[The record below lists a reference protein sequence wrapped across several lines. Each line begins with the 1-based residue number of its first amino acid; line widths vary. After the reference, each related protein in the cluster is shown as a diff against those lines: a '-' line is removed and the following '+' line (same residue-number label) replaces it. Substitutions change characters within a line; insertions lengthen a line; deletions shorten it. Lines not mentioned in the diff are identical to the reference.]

1 MGLFDKFKA
10 RLTTSGKS
18 INLDN
23 NKTLDRTGGNPAGL
37 PRDTISSGLL
47 LDSGYETKFDDHLP
61 KIKSQAQRNKLYRIM
76 STDSSVAGAL
86 RMYTQ
91 MLKMANVY
99 AESATPL
106 IYDDKDEQDGTPSD
120 WDDKE
125 AHRYHKFLKE
135 NLCDMDGSM
144 DDVITGAADFLIHGF
159 AISVPVYKFR
169 DGMQQKSTKRKSKYS
184 DGLVGWKGFKH
195 ISVDS
200 VEEWDGPRSEGYSSI
215 KGFRQETKSG
225 YQTYVPRD
233 RYVHFRT
240 SAKNDSPSGESILLG
255 ALDAYEEKCRY
266 KKLENTASERNLAG
280 IPMIECP
287 SMWLSKDASDDNK
300 NVVQYLR
307 KIGTSM
313 HFNSQAYLLLPSDR
327 DENGNK
333 LVDVSLM
340 TAGDNAK
347 LDSLRNV
354 IEALERLIAET
365 LVAAWLKLGSS
376 SGSYALSDDLTNLF
390 MMTLKGWLD
399 SIIDSLNRDAVTRLF
414 EMNSEAF
421 PDPKYYPK
429 LTYTGLEKDKIADLV
444 QALTNAVNGGLVTAS
459 SEIQSELLK
468 RMGLPESEALKMFR
482 EQQKVVKDLQDVAV
496 EQAKNPPAPTA
507 GQPAGSS
514 TPNSGGNAVSNITK
528 GA

>member
-1 MGLFDKFKA
+1 MG
-10 RLTTSGKS
+10 
-18 INLDN
+18 LDN
-23 NKTLDRTGGNPAGL
+23 NQDIDVSIKNPAGL
-37 PRDTISSGLL
+37 PKDDISSGLL
-47 LDSGYETKFDDHLP
+47 LDSGYETKFEDHLP
-61 KIKSQAQRNKLYRIM
+61 KIRTQEQRNRLYRIM
-76 STDSSVAGAL
+76 STDSSVSGAL

-99 AESATPL
+99 AECATPMVTEM
-106 IYDDKDEQDGTPSD
+106 KDSEDGTPSD
-120 WDDKE
+120 WDDAE
-125 AHRYHKFLKE
+125 AHRYHQFLKE
-135 NLCDMDGSM
+135 NLCDMDCSM
-144 DDVITGAADFLIHGF
+144 DDVITGAADFLIHGL

-169 DGMQQKSTKRKSKYS
+169 DGLNQKSKKRKSKYA
-184 DGLVGWKGFKH
+184 DGLVGWQSFKH

-200 VEEWDGPRSEGYSSI
+200 IKEWDGPRSEGYSSI
-215 KGFRQETKSG
+215 RGFYQETRSG

-240 SAKNDSPSGESILLG
+240 SAKNDSPSGESLLLG
-255 ALDAYEEKCRY
+255 ALEAFEEKCRY

-280 IPMIECP
+280 IPKIECP
-287 SMWLSKDASDDNK
+287 SQWLSNDATQENK
-300 NVVQYLR
+300 NVTQYLR
-307 KIGTSM
+307 RIGTSM
-313 HFNSQAYLLLPSDR
+313 HYNSQAYLLLPSDR

-333 LVDVSLM
+333 LVDISLM

-399 SIIDSLNRDAVTRLF
+399 SIIDSLNRDAVCKLF
-414 EMNSEAF
+414 ELNSEAF
-421 PDPKYYPK
+421 PDPKYFPK
-429 LTYTGLEKDKIADLV
+429 LTYTGLEKDKLADLV
-444 QALTNAVNGGLVTAS
+444 QSLTNAVNGGLITAS

-468 RMGLPESEALKMFR
+468 RMGLPESEALRMFR
-482 EQQKVVKDLQDVAV
+482 EQQKVVKELQDVAV
-496 EQAKNPPAPTA
+496 DQAKNPPAPA
-507 GQPAGSS
+507 GGADSP
-514 TPNSGGNAVSNITK
+514 TPNSGGNAVSDIT

>member
-1 MGLFDKFKA
+1 MGLKDSFKA
-10 RLTTSGKS
+10 KYSSLTSMIGLK
-18 INLDN
+18 N
-23 NKTLDRTGGNPAGL
+23 NQEIDQYVKNPKGL
-37 PRDTISSGLL
+37 PKDDVSSGLL
-47 LDSGYETKFDDHLP
+47 LDSGYETKFEDHLP
-61 KIKSQAQRNKLYRIM
+61 KIRTQEQRNRLYRIM

-91 MLKMANVY
+91 MLKMATVY
-99 AESATPL
+99 AECATPMT
-106 IYDDKDEQDGTPSD
+106 YDEKDSEEGTPSD
-120 WDDKE
+120 WNEEE
-125 AHRYHKFLKE
+125 AHRYHQFLKE

-144 DDVITGAADFLIHGF
+144 DDVITGAADFLIHGY
-159 AISVPVYKFR
+159 AISIPVYKFR
-169 DGMQQKSTKRKSKYS
+169 DGMKQTSKKRKSKYA
-184 DGLVGWKGFKH
+184 DGLVGWQSFKH

-200 VEEWDGPRSEGYSSI
+200 IEEWDGPRSEGYSSI
-215 KGFRQETKSG
+215 NGFRQETRSG

-255 ALDAYEEKCRY
+255 ALEAYEEKCRY

-280 IPMIECP
+280 IPKIECP
-287 SMWLSKDASDDNK
+287 SQWLSKDASQDSK
-300 NVVQYLR
+300 NVVAYLR

-313 HFNSQAYLLLPSDR
+313 HYNSQAYLLLPSDR
-327 DENGNK
+327 DDNGNK
-333 LVDVSLM
+333 LVDVNLM

-376 SGSYALSDDLTNLF
+376 SGSYALSDDLTSLF

-421 PDPKYYPK
+421 PNPKYYPK

-468 RMGLPESEALKMFR
+468 RMGLPESEALRMFR
-482 EQQKVVKDLQDVAV
+482 EQQKVVKELQDVAV
-496 EQAKNPPAPTA
+496 EQAKNPPTGGPEGTT
-507 GQPAGSS
+507 QP
-514 TPNSGGNAVSNITK
+514 NKGGDAVSNITK
-528 GA
+528 QT

>member
-1 MGLFDKFKA
+1 MGVFERFKA
-10 RLTTSGKS
+10 LVPSAGKS
-18 INLDN
+18 IPLKN
-23 NKTLDRTGGNPAGL
+23 NDDISKTIKDPKGL
-37 PRDTISSGLL
+37 PKDNISSGLL
-47 LDSGYETKFDDHLP
+47 LDSGYETKFEDHLP
-61 KIKSQAQRNKLYRIM
+61 KIRSQEQRNRLYRIM

-106 IYDDKDEQDGTPSD
+106 IYDEKDESEGTPSD
-120 WDDKE
+120 WNDKE
-125 AHRYHKFLKE
+125 AKRYHEFLKQ
-135 NLCDMDGSM
+135 NICDMDGSM

-159 AISVPVYKFR
+159 SLSVPVYKFR
-169 DGMQQKSTKRKSKYS
+169 DGMKQTDVKRKSKYS
-184 DGLVGWKGFKH
+184 DGLLGWQNFKH

-200 VEEWDGPRSEGYSSI
+200 VKEWDGPRSEGYSSI
-215 KGFRQETKSG
+215 KGFRQETRSG

-255 ALDAYEEKCRY
+255 ALETFEEKCRY

-287 SMWLSKDASDDNK
+287 SQWLSKDASQDNK
-300 NVVQYLR
+300 NVVSYLR

-376 SGSYALSDDLTNLF
+376 SGSYALSDDLTSLF

-399 SIIDSLNRDAVTRLF
+399 SIIDSLNRDAVCRLF

-468 RMGLPESEALKMFR
+468 RMGLPESEALRMFR

-496 EQAKNPPAPTA
+496 KQAKNPPAEGTSGSTA
-507 GQPAGSS
+507 PK
-514 TPNSGGNAVSNITK
+514 SGGNAVSDITK
-528 GA
+528 G